1 MKSATP
7 SMTTKARKK
16 KMSKQTR
23 RLSQIA
29 SQIRYD
35 VIERVYDESEKA
47 LESGESTTRYT
58 VEYIL
63 AEVIKLLS
71 QEMAGFIWDDIDEEE
86 MEKNED

>member
-1 MKSATP
+1 
-7 SMTTKARKK
+7 
-16 KMSKQTR
+16 MSKQTR

>member
-1 MKSATP
+1 
-7 SMTTKARKK
+7 
-16 KMSKQTR
+16 MSKQTR

-71 QEMAGFIWDDIDEEE
+71 QDMAGFIWDESSFFSKKVLTNRPRYAIIYV
-86 MEKNED
+86 